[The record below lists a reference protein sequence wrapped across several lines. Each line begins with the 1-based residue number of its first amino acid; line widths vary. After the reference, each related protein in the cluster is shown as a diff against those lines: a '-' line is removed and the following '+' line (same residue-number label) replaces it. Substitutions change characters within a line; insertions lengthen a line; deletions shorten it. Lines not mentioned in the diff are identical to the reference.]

1 VTPPGERAGEGHHVG
16 QPTPRERTARDLCT
30 SYLASFA
37 TGDPDLVAAH
47 VAEGFVNDHTAAL
60 GRSSAGKE
68 EYRSRL
74 PGFLAS
80 MPGLRYDV
88 DTEHDVVAEGD
99 VGAAIVFAAYTL
111 RCNVNER
118 DIVVRGVMRFEVRD
132 GLIAKRTDFWDSRVF
147 EQQAGL
153 A

>member
-1 VTPPGERAGEGHHVG
+1 VTPPGERGGEPAGE
-16 QPTPRERTARDLCT
+16 PRTAREVCL
-30 SYLASFA
+30 SYLAAFA
-37 TGDPDLVAAH
+37 TGDPEAVAAH
-47 VAEGFVNDHTAAL
+47 VADDFVNEHTAAM

-88 DTEHDVVAEGD
+88 EDRDVVAEGD
-99 VGAAIVFAAYTL
+99 VAFAAYTL
-111 RCNVNER
+111 RCRVHDR
-118 DIVVRGVMRFEVRD
+118 DIAVRGVMRFEVRG
-132 GLIAKRTDFWDSRVF
+132 GLIARRTDYWDSKVF